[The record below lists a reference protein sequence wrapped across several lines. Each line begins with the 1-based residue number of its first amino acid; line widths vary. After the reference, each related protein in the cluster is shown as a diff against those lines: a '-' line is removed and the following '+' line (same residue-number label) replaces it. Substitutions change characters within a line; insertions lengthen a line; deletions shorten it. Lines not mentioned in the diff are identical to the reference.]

1 MTHTKH
7 NYTIGI
13 DLGDKVHETCTINS
27 QGEIIER
34 SSVLNT
40 KDDLLRF
47 SSANTGATLIMEAG
61 CHSPWISRLF
71 SEKGHKVIVANP
83 RKLRAIYES
92 DNKNDQRDAEM
103 LARIGRFDRKLL
115 YGIDHKSE
123 AHQRA
128 LKIIDARDVLVSA
141 RVKLINSVRGSLKSL
156 GIFLQSG
163 WSDAF
168 ARKATEFLEA
178 KDYELVAPLLEM
190 IAELTERIKAQDKRI
205 EAMIEDDYPVAK
217 KLMDIPGVGPITALS
232 FVLIIGSP
240 DRFDKAREVGP
251 YLGLP

>member
-13 DLGDKVHETCTINS
+13 DLGDKSHETCTINP
-27 QGEIIER
+27 QGEIVER
-34 SSVLNT
+34 SSLLNT
-40 KDDLLRF
+40 KEERLSF
-47 SSANTGATLIMEAG
+47 SAANQGATIIMEAG
-61 CHSPWISRLF
+61 CHSPWISRLL
-71 SEKGHKVIVANP
+71 ENQRHKVIVANP

-123 AHQRA
+123 EHQRA

-141 RVKLINSVRGSLKSL
+141 RVKWIHSVRGSLKSL
-156 GIFLQSG
+156 GIFLGSG
-163 WSDAF
+163 WSSDCF

-178 KDYELVAPLLEM
+178 KDYELVAPF
-190 IAELTERIKAQDKRI
+190 T
-205 EAMIEDDYPVAK
+205 
-217 KLMDIPGVGPITALS
+217 GN
-232 FVLIIGSP
+232 
-240 DRFDKAREVGP
+240 DRSVD
-251 YLGLP
+251 